1 MEKAVKLKGVTF
13 GYDSSLPVIENA
25 DISIEAGELIALFG
39 PNGGGK
45 TTLLKL
51 LMGFVQPQKG
61 SIEIFGERPSEARL
75 SIGYVPQFASF
86 DKQFPISALEVV
98 MMGALSMPRRVA
110 KERALQ
116 SLTQVKL
123 GHLMNQPFGTLS
135 GGQAQRVLIAR
146 ALTTEP
152 HLLLLDEPT
161 ASIDMETEREI
172 YTLLLDLRK
181 KMTILMVT
189 HDLHS
194 VLERADRFI
203 SVQRSVHVF
212 SSEEVCH
219 HFVHGLYHPQRSL

>member
-1 MEKAVKLKGVTF
+1 MPKAIELQGVTF
-13 GYDSSLPVIENA
+13 GYDLRLPVVE
-25 DISIEAGELIALFG
+25 DVDLSIATGEFIAIFG

-51 LMGFVQPQKG
+51 LMGFIQPQKG
-61 SIEIFGERPSEARL
+61 SISILGKTPEEAR
-75 SIGYVPQFASF
+75 SEIGYVPQFASF

-98 MMGALSMPRRVA
+98 MMGALSLPRKMA
-110 KERALQ
+110 TERALKALKQ
-116 SLTQVKL
+116 VNLESLA
-123 GHLMNQPFGTLS
+123 HQPFGTLS

-146 ALTTEP
+146 ALTTAP
-152 HLLLLDEPT
+152 RLLLLDEPT

-172 YTLLLDLRK
+172 YTLLLELRK

-203 SVQRSVHVF
+203 SVQRSVHIF

-219 HFVHGLYHPQRSL
+219 HFVHGLYHPPRSL